1 MARYREKDD
10 TDLAWNRIRRR
21 ITRELDTEI
30 QNAREDALNQ
40 LLSKAWHE
48 YTEALG
54 EGKVPE
60 VESKYTNLVTTIVAD
75 VIPDKVLEASDADV
89 G

>member
-1 MARYREKDD
+1 MARYRQKDD

-30 QNAREDALNQ
+30 QNSREEALNA
-40 LLSKAWHE
+40 LLSKAWEE
-48 YTEALG
+48 YTVAIG

-75 VIPDKVLEASDADV
+75 VIPEPAEVIGAPSVD
-89 G
+89 

>member
-30 QNAREDALNQ
+30 QNAREEALNA

-75 VIPDKVLEASDADV
+75 VIPDNVLEAPNAPV
-89 G
+89 E

>member
-1 MARYREKDD
+1 MARYRQKDD

-30 QNAREDALNQ
+30 QNSREEALNA

-60 VESKYTNLVTTIVAD
+60 VESKYTNLVTSIIAD
-75 VIPDKVLEASDADV
+75 VVPDAIPEVHGSPVD
-89 G
+89 